1 MKRFLAAMLTLFI
14 LCGCAASELLCDVPV
29 GSTHQSAKSDISE
42 LPVAS
47 KPPAVSEP
55 APELPSSSQ
64 PAPENEQSK
73 PSEPS
78 AVQLE
83 FQKPPREY
91 NVIARVYIDGG
102 VNELPNG
109 KGFALV
115 YEAQMDD
122 EFNRRFSNDG
132 IFWGLYAQL
141 FDTQGRFISTFDFG
155 RHNLYSIPTP
165 VSRLSYDDGVI
176 YFESRHTLD
185 NYEEPYEM
193 DYCFSL
199 AVSGAARERIMPSNR
214 DDWYRMKG
222 YYVIEDKDGVSFQ
235 IGSEYDEKERV
246 DRTVLRLVGD
256 EYGESRIVMD
266 YIDPSLANGLYKL
279 VYNGWE
285 EQLYDPAESGY
296 EPTESIYD
304 VTLDI
309 DIASSQVTAKN
320 AKATFKL
327 DFAKGVT
334 DIRYQYTKDMLDK
347 LIATSPDGKREVWAA
362 DVREHFESA
371 AGCDYVVKNESGIYR
386 LCPGNDVYNVI
397 FVGNDRIM
405 VNTFGSLEMYN
416 AADGSLCEQQPQFD
430 YGDIPM
436 PHNDGGARGTEKVTV
451 GIAFDGAHNVILVA
465 SRQNTFGNHVWI
477 DQNGKEHYELPVTLT
492 VLDRSGKYL
501 CDIETGLKM
510 PPYGKFVAYSV
521 DISCSDGIATLTVDT
536 ENREDLSAQVAY
548 LISGVLPPD
557 EALSG
562 TPLK

>member
-1 MKRFLAAMLTLFI
+1 MLMILI
-14 LCGCAASELLCDVPV
+14 LCSCAVSEPLCDVPTD
-29 GSTHQSAKSDISE
+29 STYQSAMPYISEPQAVSE
-42 LPVAS
+42 LPVINEPAS
-47 KPPAVSEP
+47 EQSSPLSEP
-55 APELPSSSQ
+55 EKEQPEP
-64 PAPENEQSK
+64 PEMT
-73 PSEPS
+73 

-83 FQKPPREY
+83 FEKPPREY
-91 NVIARVYIDGG
+91 NIIARVDIDGG
-102 VNELPNG
+102 VDELPNG

-122 EFNRRFSNDG
+122 EFNRRFSNNG

-141 FDTQGRFISTFDFG
+141 FDTEGRLISTFDFD

-165 VSRLSYDDGVI
+165 VSRLSYENGII

-185 NYEEPYEM
+185 NLEEPYEM

-199 AVSGAARERIMPSNR
+199 AVSGAARERIMPSNA

-222 YYVIEDKDGVSFQ
+222 YYVIQDKDGVSFQ

-246 DRTVLRLVGD
+246 DRTVLRLVG
-256 EYGESRIVMD
+256 EGYGESRIVMD
-266 YIDPSLANGLYKL
+266 YIDPSLVSGLYKL

-285 EQLYDPAESGY
+285 EQAFDPPEGGY

-309 DIASSQVTAKN
+309 DTANSRVTAKN
-320 AKATFKL
+320 AKATFTL

-334 DIRYQYTKDMLDK
+334 EVSYQYSEDMLGE
-347 LIATSPDGKREVWAA
+347 LIATSPDGKNEIWAA
-362 DVREHFESA
+362 DIRERFESA

-386 LCPGNDVYNVI
+386 LCPGNDVYSAVFIDNE
-397 FVGNDRIM
+397 RILM
-405 VNTFGSLEMYN
+405 NSFGSLEMYN
-416 AADGSLCEQQPQFD
+416 AADGSLCERQPEFD
-430 YGDIPM
+430 YGDIPY
-436 PHNDGGARGTEKVTV
+436 PDSDSGLRGIERVTV
-451 GIAFDGAHNVILVA
+451 GIAADSVHNVILIA
-465 SRQNTFGNHVWI
+465 HRQNTFGNHVWI
-477 DQNGKEHYELPVTLT
+477 DQNGKELYELPVSLT
-492 VLDRSGKYL
+492 VLNGNGEWL
-501 CDIETGLKM
+501 CDIETGLEM

-521 DISCSDGIATLTVDT
+521 DISCNDGIATLTVDT

-548 LISGVLPPD
+548 LPMGLLPPE